1 MRRARWSA
9 ARWGMEAAG
18 DGVVV
23 VVVGRPSP
31 VVGTVGTVGDGTVWT
46 VTVGRWAGGHP
57 HLRVGAR
64 AGGRERHAREE
75 HHHGGANGHEPGL
88 AAAAGAGEV
97 GPQPGEH
104 RVGVARGGA
113 VDPSRRASSVS
124 AGSNPK
130 SSSVMVRPPFPS
142 RFP

>member
-1 MRRARWSA
+1 
-9 ARWGMEAAG
+9 MEAAG

-31 VVGTVGTVGDGTVWT
+31 VVGTVGTVGDGTVST
-46 VTVGRWAGGHP
+46 VTVGRWAGGTRTFESVP
-57 HLRVGAR
+57 GPVAANATPARSTITAVPMATNPACRRRRARVR
-64 AGGRERHAREE
+64 WGRSPAST
-75 HHHGGANGHEPGL
+75 ASASP
-88 AAAAGAGEV
+88 A
-97 GPQPGEH
+97 
-104 RVGVARGGA
+104 GGA